1 MYLSVMHFKWTNVV
15 CLSMDMLISSMMDVV
30 IILVKLVC
38 HLCLNYLFGAHMRYG
53 GVTITFQHQWLLCL
67 AFKIG
72 MWSHVLSS
80 AWLLI
85 SFLTKNVT

>member
-30 IILVKLVC
+30 IISAKLVC
-38 HLCLNYLFGAHMRYG
+38 HLCFVCKLNYLFGAHMRYG
-53 GVTITFQHQWLLCL
+53 GVIITFQHQWHLYL
-67 AFKIG
+67 AFNRG
-72 MWSHVLSS
+72 TWSRVLSY

-85 SFLTKNVT
+85 